1 MKSLNL
7 TSSSLQKWILYI
19 YFFILST
26 VFHFFAVDSKNL
38 LLFFYSFFA
47 LLLLVAF
54 NFRSFPRVKNQ
65 ELILVLVFMTVSTLL
80 NLESSKITSYFYS
93 IYFVLSFVFFTSVA
107 HKLFTV
113 DDYRNLLKALFI
125 IYFIGLLLGQLYVQL
140 NLFAPLSGYSS
151 HLPHGRFGTLI
162 DGGKYRYYSLSS
174 EPSYAAFIVITLY
187 YSLTKTH
194 ASNDSLLKKENLF
207 LFLMLV
213 YMILFFQSAFGII
226 LLGAIVASY
235 FGFTKRAM
243 LMYLLAIFAFV
254 LISFFKLD
262 VQAIDRV
269 LAIFQKLDIRNLHS
283 LAEVDF
289 TAYFRL
295 APVLHYLKTI
305 DLTDFHFYLGSGAS
319 ASRNLIIPETY
330 LAYQGEFLGGFLPS
344 FFYDFGI
351 IGAALV
357 LTFIGKLLPKSKSVP
372 LLIVVL
378 MLFNAN
384 FNTQLFWL
392 LLTFLSL
399 NRFYVNNSG
408 SKIVV

>member
-1 MKSLNL
+1 LKSLTL

-54 NFRSFPRVKNQ
+54 NFRSFPRLKNQ
-65 ELILVLVFMTVSTLL
+65 ELVVVLVFMTISTLL

-93 IYFVLSFVFFTSVA
+93 IYFALSFIFFTSIA
-107 HKLFTV
+107 CKLFTV
-113 DDYRNLLKALFI
+113 DDYRNLLKTLFI

-140 NLFAPLSGYSS
+140 NFFAPLSGYSS

-162 DGGKYRYYSLSS
+162 DDGKYRYYSLSS
-174 EPSYAAFIVITLY
+174 EPSYAAFIVIILY
-187 YSLTKTH
+187 YSLMKMH
-194 ASNDSLLKKENLF
+194 SNDSLLKKGNLS

-226 LLGAIVASY
+226 LLGAMVASY
-235 FGFTKRAM
+235 FGFTKRAI
-243 LMYLLAIFAFV
+243 LMYLLAFFAFV

-305 DLTDFHFYLGSGAS
+305 DLTDFHFYFGNGAS

-357 LTFIGKLLPKSKSVP
+357 LTFIGRLLPKSKSVP

-408 SKIVV
+408 SNIVV

>member
-1 MKSLNL
+1 LKTLIITSLAI
-7 TSSSLQKWILYI
+7 QKCVLFI
-19 YFFILST
+19 YFVILST
-26 VFHFFAVDSKNL
+26 VFHFFTVDSKNL
-38 LLFFYSFFA
+38 LLLFYSFFA
-47 LLLLVAF
+47 LVILVIF
-54 NFRSFPRVKNQ
+54 NFRSFPRAKNQ
-65 ELILVLVFMTVSTLL
+65 ELIVVLVFMTISTLL

-93 IYFVLSFVFFTSVA
+93 IYFAFSFIFFTSVA
-107 HKLFTV
+107 YKLFTA

-125 IYFIGLLLGQLYVQL
+125 IYFVGLLLGQLYVQL
-140 NLFAPLSGYSS
+140 NLFTPLSGYSS

-162 DGGKYRYYSLSS
+162 EDGKYRYYSLST
-174 EPSYAAFIVITLY
+174 EPSYAAFIVIILY
-187 YSLTKTH
+187 YSMMKMH
-194 ASNDSLLKKENLF
+194 HSNDSLLKKGNLP

-226 LLGAIVASY
+226 LLGAMVASY
-235 FGFTKRAM
+235 FGFTKRAV
-243 LMYLLAIFAFV
+243 LMYLVAFFVFV

-305 DLTDFHFYLGSGAS
+305 DLTDFHFYLGNGAS

-357 LTFIGKLLPKSKSVP
+357 LIFIGRLLPKSKSVP

-399 NRFYVNNSG
+399 NQFYIKNYGTKEVT
-408 SKIVV
+408 

>member
-1 MKSLNL
+1 LKSLII
-7 TSSSLQKWILYI
+7 TPSVIQKWVLYI
-19 YFFILST
+19 YFVLLST
-26 VFHFFAVDSKNL
+26 VFHFFTFDSKNL

-47 LLLLVAF
+47 LLLLGAF
-54 NFRSFPRVKNQ
+54 NFRSFPRLKNQ
-65 ELILVLVFMTVSTLL
+65 EFVVVLVFMTISTLL

-93 IYFVLSFVFFTSVA
+93 IYFALSFIFFTSIA
-107 HKLFTV
+107 CKLFTV
-113 DDYRNLLKALFI
+113 DDYRNLLKTLFI

-140 NLFAPLSGYSS
+140 DLFAPLSGYSS
-151 HLPHGRFGTLI
+151 RLPHGRFGTLI
-162 DGGKYRYYSLSS
+162 EDGKYRYYSLSS
-174 EPSYAAFIVITLY
+174 EPSYAAFIVIILY
-187 YSLTKTH
+187 YSLMKMH
-194 ASNDSLLKKENLF
+194 SNDSLLKKGNLS

-226 LLGAIVASY
+226 LLGAMVASY
-235 FGFTKRAM
+235 FGFTKRAI
-243 LMYLLAIFAFV
+243 LMYLLAFFAFV

-305 DLTDFHFYLGSGAS
+305 DLADFHFYLGNGAS

-351 IGAALV
+351 IGATLV
-357 LTFIGKLLPKSKSVP
+357 LTFIGRLLPKSKSIP
-372 LLIVVL
+372 LLIVML

-399 NRFYVNNSG
+399 NRFYINNSG